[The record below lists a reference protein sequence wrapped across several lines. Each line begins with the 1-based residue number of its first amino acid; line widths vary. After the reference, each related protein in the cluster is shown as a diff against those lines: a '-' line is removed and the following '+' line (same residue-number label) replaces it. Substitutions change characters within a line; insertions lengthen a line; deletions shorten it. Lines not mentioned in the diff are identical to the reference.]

1 MPDIVGGGGVV
12 PGWMSPRETRRS
24 GPSISKS
31 ASEPE
36 LDMRREAE
44 SRPNVLA
51 RVLACTGERLRR
63 LLPTSTMSIG
73 PPTRAVDRDLED
85 SWPSHR
91 SPF

>member
-1 MPDIVGGGGVV
+1 
-12 PGWMSPRETRRS
+12 
-24 GPSISKS
+24 
-31 ASEPE
+31 
-36 LDMRREAE
+36 MRREAE